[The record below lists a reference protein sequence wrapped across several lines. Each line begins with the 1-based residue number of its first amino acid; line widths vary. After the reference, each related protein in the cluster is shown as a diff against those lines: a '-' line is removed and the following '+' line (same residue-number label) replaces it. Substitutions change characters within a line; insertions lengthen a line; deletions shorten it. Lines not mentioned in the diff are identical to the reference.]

1 MDRGSLDIVLKEG
14 RSGAK
19 YEPPALVEL
28 GTLHELT
35 LGCNKDWG
43 GSDGFTFQQ
52 TPIVCTSP

>member
-1 MDRGSLDIVLKEG
+1 MLKEG

-52 TPIVCTSP
+52 APIVCTSP